1 MNAIQPIFLLYVYRY
16 TIVYDELKKKIV
28 VVFSLFS
35 LEQEEKKNYF
45 FFVNQ
50 TVTVKEKKE
59 LRDSRER
66 EREKEEGKN
75 HICINEGIPRALSH
89 SSNNWLLAI
98 LPKGIKSRWKKRKQ
112 ITRAEETLL
121 CCCVFLFVTAR

>member
-1 MNAIQPIFLLYVYRY
+1 M
-16 TIVYDELKKKIV
+16 YDELKKKIV

-50 TVTVKEKKE
+50 TVTVKEKKRVKRLE
-59 LRDSRER
+59 RER
-66 EREKEEGKN
+66 ERKRREKN